1 MPNVDTVTE
10 MVDLIGAQR
19 AYEANVTAMQAAKQ
33 MFTTHPRPPAL
44 MPTIPR
50 SIPPSPSP
58 GPSSGS
64 TASRPPRDTR
74 HRGHRRPASATCSAS
89 RSARWPPPSSEAADA
104 AQALATGQA
113 SDPTAVVMAV
123 ERAQLAM
130 QLASQIRTKA
140 VEAAQDIFHTQ
151 V

>member
-1 MPNVDTVTE
+1 MPVDPSLAVAGPE
-10 MVDLIGAQR
+10 WQIAPIEPAGAPQSMAGGFGDLLGRSLQALSASQ
-19 AYEANVTAMQAAKQ
+19 EQAA
-33 MFTTHPRPPAL
+33 
-44 MPTIPR
+44 
-50 SIPPSPSP
+50 
-58 GPSSGS
+58 
-64 TASRPPRDTR
+64 
-74 HRGHRRPASATCSAS
+74 
-89 RSARWPPPSSEAADA
+89 EA

-113 SDPTAVVMAV
+113 EDPTAVVMAV

>member
-1 MPNVDTVTE
+1 
-10 MVDLIGAQR
+10 
-19 AYEANVTAMQAAKQ
+19 
-33 MFTTHPRPPAL
+33 
-44 MPTIPR
+44 MPTIPIDPAFSVTGPEFR
-50 SIPPSPSP
+50 IDGAP
-58 GPSSGS
+58 G
-64 TASRPPRDTR
+64 TAET
-74 HRGHRRPASATCSAS
+74 GATDGTGFGDVLGKSLDSLATTQQQ
-89 RSARWPPPSSEAADA
+89 AADA